1 MLFVSGKSQHT
12 KLTFKVYDFFRELYD
27 VKSDVEVFHTNL
39 TNDNAFGFTEEN
51 GDEQFIQIHNNLSEK
66 DFITT
71 LLHEL
76 VHVMQNENGI
86 TDDKIREERHICLRT
101 FFTISTYNL
110 SDLKLLWPP
119 DRTSS
124 VSNQP
129 NHDLLCSTIQ
139 SRVSD

>member
-39 TNDNAFGFTEEN
+39 TDDNAFGFTEEN
-51 GDEQFIQIHNNLSEK
+51 GNEQFIQIHNNLSEK

-86 TDDKIREERHICLRT
+86 TDDKIREEEAYLFEDIL
-101 FFTISTYNL
+101 YNQYL
-110 SDLKLLWPP
+110 Q
-119 DRTSS
+119 S
-124 VSNQP
+124 V
-129 NHDLLCSTIQ
+129 
-139 SRVSD
+139 